1 MGRWF
6 GTDGIRGKANVF
18 PMDAATALTVGQA
31 IAAYYAPSEGSTHI
45 AIGWDTRI
53 SGEMLAHAVAA
64 GICSVGVDVE
74 LLGVLPTPG
83 VARDTVARGAAA
95 GVVISA
101 SHNPYFDNGIKVFG
115 PNGIKPN
122 AQDEEALET
131 LIADPGKISKAPSA
145 RIGRIILDSEASDR
159 YLSFLL
165 SIGQPTLEG
174 KKIVIDCAHGATYQV
189 APHLFKRLGANLT
202 TLSCAPDGININD
215 QCGSQHPEKL
225 AETVLSHQADVGLA
239 FDGDGDRLIAV
250 DDKGRTLTGDQI
262 LAICA
267 KDLMNRGEL
276 RNGILVSTVM
286 SNMGLHQAM
295 KELGVSLFTTPV
307 GDRHVME
314 KMLREDAVLGG
325 EDSGHMIFRQHHTT
339 GDGIVAALMLIAA
352 MQRAGRPLSDLASR
366 AMTVFPQVLI
376 NVDVREKSDLSSIP
390 SVAQALRLAE
400 EQLGDRGRLLVR
412 YSGTQNQCRVMVEGP
427 TQELTQQI
435 CRRLAAEI
443 NSAIGVY

>member
-31 IAAYYAPSEGSTHI
+31 IAAYYAPNEGSSHI

-83 VARDTVARGAAA
+83 VARDTVVRSAAA
-95 GVVISA
+95 GIVISA

-115 PNGIKPN
+115 PNGIKPT
-122 AQDEEALET
+122 AQDEEALES
-131 LIADPGKISKAPSA
+131 LIADPDKISKAPST
-145 RIGRIILDSEASDR
+145 RIGRINQDSDASGR

-295 KELGVSLFTTPV
+295 KELGISLFTTPV

-443 NSAIGVY
+443 NSAIGV